1 MFMGKVVWGLQR
13 GLWAERMMC
22 EKAGKWE
29 LISPENGCD
38 GGTEDEAEKVIRGRL
53 MYPCWV
59 AKIMF

>member
-1 MFMGKVVWGLQR
+1 MV
-13 GLWAERMMC
+13 C

-53 MYPCWV
+53 RYPC
-59 AKIMF
+59 